1 VIVNWAVLE
10 IAVEA
15 VLVAAANYSIEYPST
30 AICEAVF
37 CVKAFLW
44 KTINMNS
51 DSRRRY
57 V

>member
-1 VIVNWAVLE
+1 MIVNWAVLE